1 MKNIITNNYFLGI
14 MIFFSILWLGADIGK
29 SPNTDDW
36 LAIILLEAS
45 IQTLIKKL

>member
-1 MKNIITNNYFLGI
+1 MKNIITSGYFLGI
-14 MIFFSILWLGADIGK
+14 MILFSILWLGVDIGK